1 MKKYILI
8 FAIFAIAGCGYTTR
22 GFHYTND
29 KIVIIP
35 AVNKIDVASDNRKYS
50 NFTSYPILLENR
62 FTNVLI
68 NKFLI
73 DGHLK
78 VTSEDPAA
86 LQLSCEITDY
96 QREAVKYTNS
106 EDVKEQKLWLHVK
119 MKLNDPAAGTTK
131 EREVVGQASYFL
143 TGANSKSEA
152 AAQNDLIDDTARR
165 VLEAIVEEW

>member
-1 MKKYILI
+1 MKQHIII
-8 FAIFAIAGCGYTTR
+8 FALLLTAGCGYTTR

-29 KIVIIP
+29 KIVVIP
-35 AVNKIDVASDNRKYS
+35 ATNKINIASDNRKYS

-68 NKFLI
+68 NKFII

-78 VTSEDPAA
+78 VVSDDPAA
-86 LQLSCEITDY
+86 LKLSCEITDY

-119 MKLNDPAAGTTK
+119 MKLNDPMGEVAK
-131 EREVVGQASYFL
+131 ERDIVGQASYFL

-152 AAQNDLIDDTARR
+152 AAQNDLIEDTARR